1 MVLIDGVLKNYDWGS
16 PTAIPEL
23 LDLSATG
30 EPVAEVWFGA
40 HWAGPA
46 ELRGSGVRLDEH
58 IDADRRAALG
68 ASVADRFG
76 SLPFLLKVL
85 AADAP
90 LSLQTHPSAEQARNG
105 YEREEALGIDRHG
118 ARRCFRDRRHKPEL
132 ICALSEFSALC
143 GFREPSET
151 LELLGTIPTDALDPI
166 RARIAAVPTP
176 AGIAGLLEWL
186 LRLDRQATADLVGSV
201 TAACAAQSPS
211 RSASPFAAERQVVS
225 DLGRRYRRDPAV
237 LIALLLNLVRLR
249 PGEAIFFGPGNLHC
263 YLRGTGVELMANSDN
278 VVRAGLTSK
287 HVDVATLLD
296 IVETD
301 PMTVDVQRPS
311 AVDGVVSYRS
321 PVEEFSLQRID
332 LNSAAEVEPGPA
344 ILLCTSGH
352 ARLES
357 RAGSHP
363 LGRGAAAWMA
373 ASDGPAHLDGTATVF
388 RAGVGPRTDS
398 GPQHR

>member
-1 MVLIDGVLKNYDWGS
+1 MVLIDGALKNYDWGS

-23 LDLSATG
+23 LDRSATG

-40 HWAGPA
+40 HSAGPA

-68 ASVADRFG
+68 TSVADRFG

-90 LSLQTHPSAEQARNG
+90 LSLQTHPSAEQAKRG
-105 YEREEALGIDRHG
+105 YEREESLGIDRHG
-118 ARRCFRDRRHKPEL
+118 AHRCFRDRHHKPEL

-143 GFREPSET
+143 GFREPTET

-166 RARIAAVPTP
+166 RARIAAKPTP
-176 AGIAGLLEWL
+176 SGIGGLLEWL
-186 LRLDRQATADLVGSV
+186 LRQDRDATADLVGSV
-201 TAACAAQSPS
+201 VAACAAHSS
-211 RSASPFAAERQVVS
+211 LPFAAERRLVS
-225 DLGRRYRRDPAV
+225 DLGRRHRRDPAV
-237 LIALLLNLVRLR
+237 LIALLLNLVRLQ

-301 PMTVDVQRPS
+301 PMTVDVQRPQ

-332 LNSAAEVEPGPA
+332 LDGHARTEPGPA
-344 ILLCTSGH
+344 ILLCISGN
-352 ARLES
+352 ARVES

-363 LGRGAAAWMA
+363 LGKGAAAWMA
-373 ASDGPAHLDGTATVF
+373 ASDGPASLAGTATVF

-398 GPQHR
+398 GPLHR

>member
-1 MVLIDGVLKNYDWGS
+1 MVLIDGALKNYDWGS
-16 PTAIPEL
+16 PTAIPDL
-23 LDLSATG
+23 LGRRATG

-40 HWAGPA
+40 HPFAPA

-85 AADAP
+85 AADTP
-90 LSLQTHPSAEQARNG
+90 LSLQTHPSSEQARRG
-105 YEREEALGIDRHG
+105 YEREESLGIDRDG
-118 ARRCFRDRRHKPEL
+118 ARRCFRDRHHKPEL

-143 GFREPSET
+143 GFREPTET
-151 LELLGTIPTDALDPI
+151 LELLGTVPTVALDPI
-166 RARIAAVPTP
+166 RARLAAEPTP
-176 AGIAGLLEWL
+176 SGIGGLLEWL
-186 LRLDRQATADLVGSV
+186 LRQDRQSTADLVGSV
-201 TAACAAQSPS
+201 VAACAAQSS
-211 RSASPFAAERQVVS
+211 LPFAPERQMVS
-225 DLGRRYRRDPAV
+225 GLGHRYRCDPAV
-237 LIALLLNLVRLR
+237 LIALLLNLVTLQ
-249 PGEAIFFGPGNLHC
+249 PGEAIFFGPGSLHC
-263 YLRGTGVELMANSDN
+263 YLRGTGVEVMSSSDN

-332 LNSAAEVEPGPA
+332 LNGGAEIKPGPA

-373 ASDGPAHLDGTATVF
+373 ASEGPARLDGTATVF
-388 RAGVGPRTDS
+388 RAGVGPGTDS
-398 GPQHR
+398 GPQSR